1 MREDQ
6 ATGLRQLFSA
16 RSARVLLVADCAWP
30 RRGWLALN
38 LAAAFSRAGEQTIVL
53 DAEAESIAA
62 LWGARCR
69 YELAH
74 VLDGDRSLVDVIV
87 PGPES
92 SVVLPMRRAAA
103 TLAQRGRAGQSALA
117 RVLERFVEND
127 GLLVVPVSPNGL
139 ASALWHFGAA
149 EILLCAGEGSTATTS
164 AYTSIKS
171 LLSRRPRPS
180 LRVVFASSDAG
191 QGVQDRFAHLAEMV
205 KRFLGAPLGFAGAL
219 PSDDLGYGTPG
230 RTLFDDAPTIAPM
243 IEALA
248 LDIAAWRL
256 PRLEFGVGPV
266 TRHSSQVVTI

>member
-6 ATGLRQLFSA
+6 AAGLRRLFSA

-38 LAAAFSRAGEQTIVL
+38 LAAAFARAGEQTVVL

-103 TLAQRGRAGQSALA
+103 TLAQRGRAGQSVLA
-117 RVLERFVEND
+117 RVLERFVEHD
-127 GLLVVPVSPNGL
+127 GLLIVPVSPNGL
-139 ASALWHFGAA
+139 ALALWHFGAA
-149 EILLCAGEGSTATTS
+149 EILFCVGEGSTATTS
-164 AYTSIKS
+164 AYTSIKA
-171 LLSRRPRPS
+171 LLARRPRPS
-180 LRVVFASSDAG
+180 LRVVFSSSDEAL
-191 QGVQDRFAHLAEMV
+191 GVQGRFEHLGEIV
-205 KRFLGAPLGFAGAL
+205 KRFLGAQLSLAGAL
-219 PSDDLGYGTPG
+219 PSADFSYGTAG
-230 RTLFDDAPTIAPM
+230 RTLFDDAPTGASV

-248 LDIAAWRL
+248 LDIGTWRL
-256 PRLEFGVGPV
+256 PRLEFGVGSV